1 MPPIPKI
8 SDRLT
13 RWESQRVWT
22 GFRLV
27 ILSCLTLKKKGQKNR
42 GLSGCLAA
50 FRSDRSSLGTQP
62 CLSSS
67 SLTDTHADKN
77 RQIHPGTRVSCFR
90 TRMTSLPPPPT
101 PPSPSPSLL
110 YSLLAAKIPAMFNM
124 CGFTDCLTALLL
136 AGSVQKNVRLWT
148 AKLEETNMKKDAAKR
163 IIFPQISQLHVAL
176 ASVSSPLTC

>member
-1 MPPIPKI
+1 M
-8 SDRLT
+8 
-13 RWESQRVWT
+13 
-22 GFRLV
+22 
-27 ILSCLTLKKKGQKNR
+27 
-42 GLSGCLAA
+42 AA

-136 AGSVQKNVRLWT
+136 AGSVQKKPVRLLKT
-148 AKLEETNMKKDAAKR
+148 RRAKLEETNMKKD
-163 IIFPQISQLHVAL
+163 FPQISQLHVAL
-176 ASVSSPLTC
+176 ASVSSPLSC